1 MNLAVLERLPDW
13 PARMPADVAC
23 AYMGISKT
31 TFLTR
36 FGAHGVKEGSNLL
49 WARAQLDALIAKQF
63 SIQQPRAGALKDRD
77 DTWDDLR

>member
-49 WARAQLDALIAKQF
+49 WSRAQLDALIAKQF

>member
-49 WARAQLDALIAKQF
+49 WARTQLDALIAKQF